1 MGPFYFR
8 RSMTKTFSLL
18 IEQLTEANSP
28 SAELF
33 AKVWNA
39 MGRDLQL
46 ALKDLNPS
54 GNPFTHI
61 GTKMRE
67 LIAAGNA
74 SPKVLQQLNQWAAT
88 VKARGWD
95 KEATRIMHGKLNESF
110 IDSILD
116 LASMKE
122 SSEAYT
128 KAEVDAANKKGYED
142 GLGHKPRDPK
152 YNLTQAARAMVS
164 YAYSTGYIKGF
175 QDAETRRQAGKGLK
189 ESAVKPAMPIPGHT
203 YHTKTDDQ
211 LRYIM
216 KDAHAAAQAMKDH
229 SPAAEAK
236 YLDQVNDASSVLG
249 YRMRLA
255 AFQRAGFNKKLDRL
269 ANK

>member
-1 MGPFYFR
+1 
-8 RSMTKTFSLL
+8 MTKTFSQLT
-18 IEQLTEANSP
+18 EQLAEANSP

-46 ALKDLNPS
+46 ALKDLTPS

-67 LIAAGNA
+67 LIASGNA
-74 SPKVLQQLNQWAAT
+74 SPKVMQQLNQWAAL
-88 VKARGWD
+88 VKAKGWD
-95 KEATRIMHGKLNESF
+95 KEATRIIHGKLNES
-110 IDSILD
+110 S
-116 LASMKE
+116 A
-122 SSEAYT
+122 EAYT
-128 KAEVDAANKKGYED
+128 QAEVIAAKEKGYAD
-142 GLGHKPRDPK
+142 GKAYKPRDPK
-152 YNLTQAARAMVS
+152 YNETTSARMMVAL
-164 YAYSTGYIKGF
+164 AYSTGYIRGF
-175 QDAETRRQAGKGLK
+175 EESERARRASKGLK
-189 ESAVKPAMPIPGHT
+189 ESTTKPVMPIPGHP
-203 YHTKTDDQ
+203 YHQKTDDQ

-229 SPAAEAK
+229 SPSAEAK

-249 YRMRLA
+249 YRMRLF

-269 ANK
+269 ASK